1 MNGQY
6 IGKLKSSHNKIDN
19 VMYNNEEQKE
29 ELGGVLFDKPT
40 ISQHMR
46 DGAQPRKLR
55 VILPPLDDKRVP
67 IPNKVPYNDPNVGLL
82 GQLQTDVDAG
92 CKLLERKEPVSP
104 SVRSSVRPSVRPFV
118 LRPSAV
124 VQGRVR
130 GYPRSFR
137 FFVFLFVADFVL
149 PK

>member
-104 SVRSSVRPSVRPFV
+104 SVR
-118 LRPSAV
+118 
-124 VQGRVR
+124 
-130 GYPRSFR
+130 
-137 FFVFLFVADFVL
+137 
-149 PK
+149 

>member
-104 SVRSSVRPSVRPFV
+104 SVRSSVLPFI
-118 LRPSAV
+118 
-124 VQGRVR
+124 
-130 GYPRSFR
+130 Y
-137 FFVFLFVADFVL
+137 LFVPPFLL
-149 PK
+149 PPSLLPSFLPSFLLPSSPFIACLSLPFL